1 MSITVLDSPHVQMLA
16 QQQPESSGAQS
27 LPSLAPCLRS
37 ALYPK
42 KYTACRAEFLL
53 QHRCLS
59 RHIPVLLH
67 SEDHTLPEGRER
79 GGCFPSLFSLLA
91 LSGSLCPC
99 GRTLTRRG
107 RHVGR
112 ARVMLL
118 CGPQMKSLCS
128 ETCFVGLSF
137 RKSNCH
143 AVCRQLFLPLRAP
156 QPAGDQAH
164 GGALHGL
171 SQ

>member
-1 MSITVLDSPHVQMLA
+1 MCQCLPNSQKTVEPRVCPVWLRVCA
-16 QQQPESSGAQS
+16 
-27 LPSLAPCLRS
+27 LPSILRNTQH
-37 ALYPK
+37 ADL
-42 KYTACRAEFLL
+42 RVFGFLL
-53 QHRCLS
+53 QHWCLS
-59 RHIPVLLH
+59 GHIPVLLL
-67 SEDHTLPEGRER
+67 SEDHALPEGRECR
-79 GGCFPSLFSLLA
+79 GVFSLPFLFA
-91 LSGSLCPC
+91 LIVRLFVSLWK
-99 GRTLTRRG
+99 TLTHRG